1 MVAVDSGNPACSPG
15 YVGHMPILVVGAD
28 TAPGEEILTRFTD
41 PRREVRVFV
50 SDEDAATRMRE
61 RGIKVATGD
70 VSDFGHIEA
79 AATRCF
85 SVVLIA
91 EAAIDDRERSF
102 ANTPDEVLT
111 GWAVAVAN
119 SQVRRVIWVSDGPY
133 PETGTA
139 EVASVAP
146 ADPNLADLVYSLD
159 GAHSIP

>member
-1 MVAVDSGNPACSPG
+1 
-15 YVGHMPILVVGAD
+15 MPILVVGAD
-28 TAPGEEILTRFTD
+28 TSPGEQILTRFTD

-50 SDEDAATRMRE
+50 SDEDAATQMRQ

-70 VSDFGHIEA
+70 VSDFGHVEA

-85 SVVLIA
+85 SAVLIT

-102 ANTPDEVLT
+102 AGTPEEVLA

-119 SQVRRVIWVSDGPY
+119 SQVRRVIWVTDGSY
-133 PETGTA
+133 PDTGTA
-139 EVASVAP
+139 EVVSVDP